1 MALLSDIK
9 QDLKQAMLD
18 KNELVRDT
26 LRMFLSEVQRFE
38 IDNKE
43 EVDDSKAVQIIN
55 KMIKQRNDSISQFK
69 SGGRNDLAEKEEK
82 EVDVLSKYKPVQLGE
97 DEITAKVKEAIEQSG
112 ASSMQEMGKIMAIL
126 KTLSGSADMGLVSKI
141 VKDEL
146 S

>member
-1 MALLSDIK
+1 MINRFREWSNVWSWSDK
-9 QDLKQAMLD
+9 S
-18 KNELVRDT
+18 RDIESGT
-26 LRMFLSEVQRFE
+26 
-38 IDNKE
+38 DE
-43 EVDDSKAVQIIN
+43 EE
-55 KMIKQRNDSISQFK
+55 
-69 SGGRNDLAEKEEK
+69 GEEKEEK